1 MKDTGIFLGC
11 KEKQRDFFGMLK
23 KSSDFFGKTNSEV
36 VIFLGIKYEPLSY
49 PPPPPQSLK
58 FVSGAPGPGNT
69 CTLGSPFI
77 TSLYPPLH
85 HYTKNT

>member
-49 PPPPPQSLK
+49 PPPPPS
-58 FVSGAPGPGNT
+58 
-69 CTLGSPFI
+69 
-77 TSLYPPLH
+77 H
-85 HYTKNT
+85 

>member
-36 VIFLGIKYEPLSY
+36 VIFLGIKNEPLSY
-49 PPPPPQSLK
+49 PPPPVIK
-58 FVSGAPGPGNT
+58 ICEWGPWAWEYMYIGLTIYNF
-69 CTLGSPFI
+69 SI
-77 TSLYPPLH
+77 STSPPLH
-85 HYTKNT
+85 